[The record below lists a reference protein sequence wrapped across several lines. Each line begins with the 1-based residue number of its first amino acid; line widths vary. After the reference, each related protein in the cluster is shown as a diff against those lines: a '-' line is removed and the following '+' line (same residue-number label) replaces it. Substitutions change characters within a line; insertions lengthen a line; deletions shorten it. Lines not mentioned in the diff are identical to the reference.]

1 MIVVADRPP
10 VPPIAGRVA
19 GLALAI
25 VAVAIAIRVGVA
37 VIEPMLPVVV
47 TIVFL
52 TVCYRFLRG
61 GKH

>member
-1 MIVVADRPP
+1 MAV
-10 VPPIAGRVA
+10 
-19 GLALAI
+19 AI

-37 VIEPMLPVVV
+37 VIEPVLPVIV

-61 GKH
+61 GRH